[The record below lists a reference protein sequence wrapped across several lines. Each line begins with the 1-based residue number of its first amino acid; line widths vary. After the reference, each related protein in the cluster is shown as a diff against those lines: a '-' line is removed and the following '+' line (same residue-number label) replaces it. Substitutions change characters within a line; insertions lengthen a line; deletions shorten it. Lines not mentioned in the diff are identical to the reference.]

1 MLVDGEDP
9 GLAYIRDA
17 PLTGPF
23 NVEES
28 RDTLTPVQA
37 NAVASYLSE
46 LTAGED
52 DALRHARERAA
63 AGGMPPVSADTGAF
77 LRLAA
82 RWVDAQ
88 AAVEIGSGAGY
99 SGIWLARGLASK
111 GTLTTIEA
119 DPDHQRLAKAS
130 YEEAQV
136 SGRIRAILGQALD
149 VLPRLSDGGYDLAF
163 IDARKDEY
171 PAYLDHALRLVRP
184 GGVILA
190 DNVLWSGRV
199 ADTRASDPSTE
210 GLRLYAR
217 RIAEDKRL
225 ESVILTIGDGLA
237 TSLVRRPDEPH

>member
-1 MLVDGEDP
+1 MQSNAIA
-9 GLAYIRDA
+9 AY
-17 PLTGPF
+17 LG
-23 NVEES
+23 
-28 RDTLTPVQA
+28 
-37 NAVASYLSE
+37 E

-99 SGIWLARGLASK
+99 SGIWLARGLAPK

-119 DPDHQRLAKAS
+119 DPEHQRLAKAS
-130 YEEAQV
+130 YEEAGV
-136 SGRIRAILGQALD
+136 SNRVRAILGRALE
-149 VLPRLSDGGYDLAF
+149 VLPRLSDGGYQLAF

-171 PAYLDHALRLVRP
+171 PTYLEHALRLVRP
-184 GGVILA
+184 GGVIMA

-199 ADTRASDPSTE
+199 ADPKASDPDTE
-210 GLRLYAR
+210 GLRQYAR
-217 RIAEDKRL
+217 RVAEDKRL
-225 ESVILTIGDGLA
+225 DSVILTIGDGLA
-237 TSLVRRPDEPH
+237 VSLVRHPEQLP